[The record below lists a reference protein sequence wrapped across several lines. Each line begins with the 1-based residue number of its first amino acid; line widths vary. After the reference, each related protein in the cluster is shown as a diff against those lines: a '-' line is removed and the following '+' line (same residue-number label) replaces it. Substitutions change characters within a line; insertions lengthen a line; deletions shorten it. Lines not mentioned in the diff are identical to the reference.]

1 MSEAKGKTSMGMEQ
15 NLEGLL
21 CYVLGWVTGIIFFI
35 MEKDNKFVRF
45 HAMQSIIVF
54 GAIFVVDI
62 FLSIMNTFIGVH
74 WLFSLLLGL
83 IGLLTF
89 ILWIVLMMKAYQ
101 GQMYKLPVAGD
112 IADKNSKPSADN
124 KPDTT
129 PKP

>member
-1 MSEAKGKTSMGMEQ
+1 MSEPNVKTSMGMEQ

-35 MEKDNKFVRF
+35 MEKDNKFIRF

-62 FLSIMNTFIGVH
+62 ILSILRVFVPFIWILTV
-74 WLFSLLLGL
+74 LLG
-83 IGLLTF
+83 IITF

-101 GQMYKLPVAGD
+101 GQMYKLPIAGD
-112 IADKNSKPSADN
+112 IAEKNSKPSADN
-124 KPDTT
+124 KPDTAA
-129 PKP
+129 KP